1 MVNARKKDLQ
11 YLGVFIILVLIVNVL
26 SSFLFVRIDF
36 TKEKRYTLSAISKHE
51 LASLEDDM
59 QITVYLE
66 GDFPAGFKHLR
77 SEVRDLLNDYKAYS
91 HGKLHFNFVNPSSG
105 TEESNNELYQE
116 LAEKGLNP
124 TNLSV
129 KTEEGLSQK
138 IIFPSALVIYKGREM
153 PVNFFQTKMGVS
165 PEEVLNNSVQNLD
178 YAFTSAIRKV
188 KSGGRPRVGFTEGHG
203 ELSDLQLADA
213 MNSLQGAFEA
223 GRVDLRSISLEGL
236 AALKVL
242 VVPKPDKEFTEAEK
256 YKIDYFLMRGGSILW
271 TIDNVNAELD
281 SLRGMGSQL
290 AFAKKLNLD
299 DLLFRYGVRINYN
312 LIADMNCA
320 QIPLNVGS
328 AGGQAQIRMVPWLFY
343 PIFMP
348 LSQHPL
354 VKNLDGIRSEFANT
368 IDTIAVKGVRKH
380 VLLTSSPFSRILNAP
395 SIISLDMVEQE
406 PDPQLFRGMPL
417 PVGVLLEG
425 IFPSDFTNR
434 PVPDGISPHGV
445 SPAQSVP
452 AKMIVI
458 SDGDILKN
466 QVSSQDGSPF
476 PLGFDR
482 YTGQQYGNK
491 NFFLNAIDYLTDDS
505 GIIELRNKEVKM
517 RLLDKGRIKSEKL
530 VWQVINVCGPLI
542 LLTILAVVQFIYRK
556 RKYRVKF

>member
-11 YLGVFIILVLIVNVL
+11 YLGIFIILVVIVNAL

-36 TKEKRYTLSAISKHE
+36 TKEKRYTLSDISKHE
-51 LASLEDDM
+51 LASLDDDM

-91 HGKLHFNFVNPSSG
+91 RGKLHFNFVNPSLG
-105 TEESNNELYQE
+105 TEEGNNELYQQ
-116 LAEKGLNP
+116 LSEKGLSP

-165 PEEVLNNSVQNLD
+165 PEEVLNNSVQNLE
-178 YAFTSAIRKV
+178 YVFTSAIRKV
-188 KSGGRPRVGFTEGHG
+188 KSGGKPRIGFTEGHG

-213 MNSLQGAFEA
+213 MGSLQGAFEA

-236 AALKVL
+236 AALRVL
-242 VVPKPDKEFTEAEK
+242 VVPKPDKEFSEVEK
-256 YKIDYFLMRGGSILW
+256 YKIDYFLMRGGSIFW

-312 LIADMNCA
+312 LIADMNCS
-320 QIPLNVGS
+320 QIPLNVGNT
-328 AGGQAQIRMVPWLFY
+328 GGQAQIQMVPWLFY

-348 LSQHPL
+348 LSQHSL

-368 IDTIAVKGVRKH
+368 IDTIEVKGVRKH
-380 VLLTSSPFSRILNAP
+380 VILASSPFSRILNAP
-395 SIISLDMVEQE
+395 SMISLEMVEQE
-406 PDPQLFRGMPL
+406 PDPKSFSGMPL
-417 PVGVLLEG
+417 PVGLLLEG
-425 IFPSDFTNR
+425 IFPSNFTNR
-434 PVPDGISPHGV
+434 PVPEGI
-445 SPAQSVP
+445 PAQTVSTDKSRP

-458 SDGDILKN
+458 ADGDILKN

-476 PLGFDR
+476 SLGFDR

-491 NFFLNAIDYLTDDS
+491 TFFLNAIDYLTDDS

-517 RLLDKGRIKSEKL
+517 RLLDKGRIKSERT
-530 VWQVINVCGPLI
+530 VWQLINVCCPLA
-542 LLTILAVVQFIYRK
+542 LLSVLAAALYAYRK
-556 RKYRVKF
+556 RKYGVRL